1 MDKQSTVIRQATAN
15 DAKRVADLIIMAMT
29 EECCM
34 HFCGEG
40 QTIDDFRKVLTRL
53 VESEQ
58 SQYSYLNT
66 LCAVDPYNN
75 VIGICTSYDGGKL
88 HQLRQAFIEAAKEA
102 WGKDHSNM
110 DDETEQGE
118 LYLDSLAVDPAHRG
132 KGIASLLIKASIDK
146 ARQMGLPAT
155 GLLVDDNNPRAE
167 ALYSR
172 LGFKVVGTNRWGGHT
187 MKHMVVD
194 LE

>member
-1 MDKQSTVIRQATAN
+1 MNKQSTVIRQATAN
-15 DAKRVADLIIMAMT
+15 DAKRVAELIIMAMT
-29 EECCM
+29 EECCL
-34 HFCGEG
+34 HFCGEEHN
-40 QTIDDFRKVLTRL
+40 INDFRNVLIRL
-53 VESEQ
+53 VESDE
-58 SQYSYLNT
+58 SQYSYRNT
-66 LCAVDPYNN
+66 LCAVDAYNN
-75 VIGICTSYDGGKL
+75 IIGVCTSYDGGKL
-88 HQLRQAFIEAAKEA
+88 HQLRKAFIKAAKEE

-110 DDETEQGE
+110 PDETEPGE

-172 LGFKVVGTNRWGGHT
+172 LGFRVVGTNNWGGHP
-187 MKHMVVD
+187 MKHMVVS
-194 LE
+194 